1 MAQTCVVG
9 ATPILNHSSHV
20 DARRNHRMNEMERGG
35 LIAEASVGRFS
46 VRSIACVAVVVL
58 ALPLVGCSMRTVKLP
73 SGTFVEATLDLDP
86 YQKRYYY
93 YYYDPVTGR
102 RKRVPSEWLEEPSA
116 PPSQAALPGGHCPG
130 AVPGADA
137 QQADP
142 DPGVV
147 GALIK
152 GCQWLVGG
160 AGAP

>member
-1 MAQTCVVG
+1 M
-9 ATPILNHSSHV
+9 
-20 DARRNHRMNEMERGG
+20 
-35 LIAEASVGRFS
+35 GRFS
-46 VRSIACVAVVVL
+46 VRAIGCAAVVVL
-58 ALPLVGCSMRTVKLP
+58 ALPLVGCTVRNVTLP
-73 SGTFVEATLDLDP
+73 GGKVVQATVDLDP

-93 YYYDPVTGR
+93 YYDDPNTGR
-102 RKRVPSEWLEEPSA
+102 RKRVPSEIIEQQYALS
-116 PPSQAALPGGHCPG
+116 SQAALAGGHCPG
-130 AVPGADA
+130 AVAGADV